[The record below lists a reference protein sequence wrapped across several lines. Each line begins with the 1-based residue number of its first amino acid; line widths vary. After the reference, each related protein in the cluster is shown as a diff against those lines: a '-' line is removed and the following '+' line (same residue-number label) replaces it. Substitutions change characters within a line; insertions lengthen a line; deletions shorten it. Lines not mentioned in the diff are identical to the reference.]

1 VLTRNVANAQND
13 LRPSI
18 SDSLANAFS
27 RLGWIGFLIQIAI
40 GIIPLTLI
48 IYAFISGQSTDS
60 GTRRGLLLVG
70 YLTIAGFLVLMFT
83 TIWFYR
89 YTRLAVRISDSTRR
103 PTVFLLQKAA
113 WKVVAS
119 SALGIVFSML
129 VILFEVA
136 QLLIY
141 FLRAPQAGVP
151 VIQTTGG
158 GQASWV
164 SAADIMHLMAL
175 VVTTFGEFTVLAFS
189 LWLLFRTTLPSAEY
203 PNAGSMRESLPQ
215 VG

>member
-1 VLTRNVANAQND
+1 MLQALRSI

-27 RLGWIGFLIQIAI
+27 RLGWAGFWIQIAI
-40 GIIPLTLI
+40 GIVPLTLI
-48 IYAFISGQSTDS
+48 IYAFISGQSAS
-60 GTRRGLLLVG
+60 AGTRRGLLLVG
-70 YLTIAGFLVLMFT
+70 YLTIAGFLVLIFT
-83 TIWFYR
+83 TTWSYR
-89 YTRLAVRISDSTRR
+89 YTRLAERISDSMRR
-103 PTVFLLQKAA
+103 PSVFSVQKAA
-113 WKVVAS
+113 WIGVAS

-129 VILFEVA
+129 VILFEVG

-189 LWLLFRTTLPSAEY
+189 LWLLFRTTVPSVEY
-203 PNAGSMRESLPQ
+203 PHAGGDE
-215 VG
+215 

>member
-1 VLTRNVANAQND
+1 MLQA
-13 LRPSI
+13 LRRILNPSV

-27 RLGWIGFLIQIAI
+27 RLGWTGFWIQIVI
-40 GIIPLTLI
+40 GIVPLTLI
-48 IYAFISGQSTDS
+48 IYAQST
-60 GTRRGLLLVG
+60 GGTTRRGLLLVG
-70 YLTIAGFLVLMFT
+70 YLTIAGFLVLIFT
-83 TIWFYR
+83 TVWFYR
-89 YTRLAVRISDSTRR
+89 YTRLAERISNSTLR
-103 PTVFLLQKAA
+103 PSLFLVQKAA
-113 WKVVAS
+113 WIGVAS

-164 SAADIMHLMAL
+164 SAADTMHLMAL
-175 VVTTFGEFTVLAFS
+175 VVTTFGEFTVLVFS

-203 PNAGSMRESLPQ
+203 PHAG
-215 VG
+215 GDK

>member
-1 VLTRNVANAQND
+1 MLQALRRI

-27 RLGWIGFLIQIAI
+27 RLGWTGFWIQIAI
-40 GIIPLTLI
+40 GIVPLTLI
-48 IYAFISGQSTDS
+48 IYAQST
-60 GTRRGLLLVG
+60 GGTTRRGLLLVG
-70 YLTIAGFLVLMFT
+70 YLTIAGFLVLIFT
-83 TIWFYR
+83 TMWSYR
-89 YTRLAVRISDSTRR
+89 YTRLAERISDSTLR
-103 PTVFLLQKAA
+103 PSEFLVQKAA
-113 WKVVAS
+113 WIGVAS

-175 VVTTFGEFTVLAFS
+175 VVTTFGEFTVLVFS

-203 PNAGSMRESLPQ
+203 PHAGGDR
-215 VG
+215 

>member
-1 VLTRNVANAQND
+1 MLQA
-13 LRPSI
+13 LRRILNPSV

-27 RLGWIGFLIQIAI
+27 RLGWTGFWIQIVI
-40 GIIPLTLI
+40 GIVPLTLI
-48 IYAFISGQSTDS
+48 IYAQST
-60 GTRRGLLLVG
+60 GATTRRGLLLVG
-70 YLTIAGFLVLMFT
+70 YLTIAGFLVLIFT
-83 TIWFYR
+83 TVWSYR
-89 YTRLAVRISDSTRR
+89 YTRLAQRISDSTLR
-103 PTVFLLQKAA
+103 PSVSLVQKAA
-113 WKVVAS
+113 WIGVAS
-119 SALGIVFSML
+119 SALGLVFSML

-175 VVTTFGEFTVLAFS
+175 VVTTFGEFTVLVFS

-203 PNAGSMRESLPQ
+203 PHAG
-215 VG
+215 GDK

>member
-1 VLTRNVANAQND
+1 MLQA
-13 LRPSI
+13 LRRILNPSV

-27 RLGWIGFLIQIAI
+27 RLGWTGFWIQIVI
-40 GIIPLTLI
+40 GIVPLALI
-48 IYAFISGQSTDS
+48 IYAQSSGGT
-60 GTRRGLLLVG
+60 TRRGTLLVG
-70 YLTIAGFLVLMFT
+70 YLTIAGFLVLIFT
-83 TIWFYR
+83 TVWSYR
-89 YTRLAVRISDSTRR
+89 YTRLAQRISDSTLR
-103 PTVFLLQKAA
+103 PSVSLVQKAA
-113 WKVVAS
+113 WIGVAS
-119 SALGIVFSML
+119 SVLGVVFSML

-175 VVTTFGEFTVLAFS
+175 VVTTFGEFTVLVFS

-203 PNAGSMRESLPQ
+203 PHARGDK
-215 VG
+215 

>member
-1 VLTRNVANAQND
+1 MLQALRRF

-18 SDSLANAFS
+18 SDSLANTFS
-27 RLGWIGFLIQIAI
+27 RLGWIGFWIQIAI
-40 GIIPLTLI
+40 GLIPLTLI
-48 IYAFISGQSTDS
+48 IYAFVSGQSTGA

-70 YLTIAGFLVLMFT
+70 YLTIAGFLVLIFT
-83 TIWFYR
+83 TVWSYR
-89 YTRLAVRISDSTRR
+89 YTRLAERISDSTLR
-103 PTVFLLQKAA
+103 PSEFLVQKAA
-113 WKVVAS
+113 WIGVAS

-203 PNAGSMRESLPQ
+203 PHAGGDE
-215 VG
+215 

>member
-1 VLTRNVANAQND
+1 MFQA
-13 LRPSI
+13 LRRIINPSVR
-18 SDSLANAFS
+18 DSLANAFS
-27 RLGWIGFLIQIAI
+27 RLGWTGFWIQIVI
-40 GIIPLTLI
+40 GIVPLTLI
-48 IYAFISGQSTDS
+48 IYAQSSGAT
-60 GTRRGLLLVG
+60 TRRGTVLVG
-70 YLTIAGFLVLMFT
+70 YLTIAGFLVLIFT
-83 TIWFYR
+83 TVWFYR
-89 YTRLAVRISDSTRR
+89 YTRLAERISNSTLR
-103 PTVFLLQKAA
+103 PSLFLVQKAA
-113 WKVVAS
+113 WIGVAS

-175 VVTTFGEFTVLAFS
+175 VVTTFGEFTVLVFS

-203 PNAGSMRESLPQ
+203 PHARGDK
-215 VG
+215 

>member
-1 VLTRNVANAQND
+1 MLQALKST

-18 SDSLANAFS
+18 SDSLANA
-27 RLGWIGFLIQIAI
+27 LGWIGFWIQIAI
-40 GIIPLTLI
+40 GIVPLTLI
-48 IYAFISGQSTDS
+48 IYSFITGQSS
-60 GTRRGLLLVG
+60 GAGTRRGLVLVG
-70 YLTIAGFLVLMFT
+70 YLTIAGFLVLIFT
-83 TIWFYR
+83 TIWSYR
-89 YTRLAVRISDSTRR
+89 YTRLAESISDSAGR
-103 PTVFLLQKAA
+103 PSVFVVQKAA
-113 WKVVAS
+113 WIGVAL

-151 VIQTTGG
+151 VIQTTAG

-189 LWLLFRTTLPSAEY
+189 LWLLFRATLPSAEY
-203 PNAGSMRESLPQ
+203 PHAGGDE
-215 VG
+215 

>member
-1 VLTRNVANAQND
+1 MLQA
-13 LRPSI
+13 LRRILNPSV

-27 RLGWIGFLIQIAI
+27 RLGWTGFWIQIVI
-40 GIIPLTLI
+40 GIVPLTLI
-48 IYAFISGQSTDS
+48 IYAQSSGAT
-60 GTRRGLLLVG
+60 TRRGTLLVG
-70 YLTIAGFLVLMFT
+70 YLTIAGFLVLIFT
-83 TIWFYR
+83 TVWSYR
-89 YTRLAVRISDSTRR
+89 YTRLAQRISDSTLR
-103 PTVFLLQKAA
+103 PSVSLVQKAA
-113 WKVVAS
+113 WIGVAS
-119 SALGIVFSML
+119 TALGVVFSML
-129 VILFEVA
+129 VILFEVG

-203 PNAGSMRESLPQ
+203 PHAGRDK
-215 VG
+215 

>member
-1 VLTRNVANAQND
+1 MLEA
-13 LRPSI
+13 LRRIINPSVR
-18 SDSLANAFS
+18 DSLANAFS
-27 RLGWIGFLIQIAI
+27 RLGWTGFWLQIAI
-40 GIIPLTLI
+40 GIVPLTLI
-48 IYAFISGQSTDS
+48 IYAQST
-60 GTRRGLLLVG
+60 GATTRRGLLLVG
-70 YLTIAGFLVLMFT
+70 YLTIAGFLVLIFT
-83 TIWFYR
+83 TVWFYR
-89 YTRLAVRISDSTRR
+89 YTRLAERISNSTLR
-103 PTVFLLQKAA
+103 PSLFLVQKAA
-113 WKVVAS
+113 WIGVAS

-175 VVTTFGEFTVLAFS
+175 VVTTFGEFTVLVFS

-203 PNAGSMRESLPQ
+203 PHAG
-215 VG
+215 GDK

>member
-1 VLTRNVANAQND
+1 MLHALGRT

-27 RLGWIGFLIQIAI
+27 RVGWIGFWMQIAI

-48 IYAFISGQSTDS
+48 VYAFISGQSA
-60 GTRRGLLLVG
+60 GTRRGLLVVG
-70 YLTIAGFLVLMFT
+70 YLTIAGFLVLIFT
-83 TIWFYR
+83 TMWSYR
-89 YTRLAVRISDSTRR
+89 YTRLAEHISDSTRR
-103 PTVFLLQKAA
+103 PSVFLVQKAA
-113 WKVVAS
+113 WIGVAS

-129 VILFEVA
+129 VISFEVA
-136 QLLIY
+136 ELLIY

-175 VVTTFGEFTVLAFS
+175 VVTTFGEFTVLALS
-189 LWLLFRTTLPSAEY
+189 LWLLFRATLPSAEY
-203 PNAGSMRESLPQ
+203 PHVGSDE
-215 VG
+215 

>member
-1 VLTRNVANAQND
+1 
-13 LRPSI
+13 
-18 SDSLANAFS
+18 
-27 RLGWIGFLIQIAI
+27 
-40 GIIPLTLI
+40 
-48 IYAFISGQSTDS
+48 
-60 GTRRGLLLVG
+60 
-70 YLTIAGFLVLMFT
+70 MFT

-113 WKVVAS
+113 WIGVAS

-141 FLRAPQAGVP
+141 FLRAPQAGIP

-158 GQASWV
+158 GPASWV
-164 SAADIMHLMAL
+164 SAADIMSLLAL
-175 VVTTFGEFTVLAFS
+175 NFSLLVELLVLALS
-189 LWLLFRTTLPSAEY
+189 LWLLSRSTITSQNVAQPTIHNGVTAPLGETPTGGPYGVDVIGYNSQPS
-203 PNAGSMRESLPQ
+203 Q
-215 VG
+215 

>member
-1 VLTRNVANAQND
+1 MLEA
-13 LRPSI
+13 LRRIINPSVR
-18 SDSLANAFS
+18 DSLANAFS
-27 RLGWIGFLIQIAI
+27 RLGWTGFWIQIVI
-40 GIIPLTLI
+40 GIVPLTLI
-48 IYAFISGQSTDS
+48 IYAQST
-60 GTRRGLLLVG
+60 GATTRRGLLLVG
-70 YLTIAGFLVLMFT
+70 YLTIAGFLVLIFT
-83 TIWFYR
+83 TVWFYR
-89 YTRLAVRISDSTRR
+89 YTRLAERISNSTLR
-103 PTVFLLQKAA
+103 PSLFLVQKAA
-113 WKVVAS
+113 WIGVAS

-175 VVTTFGEFTVLAFS
+175 VVTTFGEFIVLAFS

-203 PNAGSMRESLPQ
+203 PHAG
-215 VG
+215 GDK

>member
-1 VLTRNVANAQND
+1 MLQALKST

-18 SDSLANAFS
+18 GDSLAKAFS
-27 RLGWIGFLIQIAI
+27 RVGWIGFWIQIAI

-48 IYAFISGQSTDS
+48 IYSFISGQSPGA

-70 YLTIAGFLVLMFT
+70 YLTIAGFLVLIFT
-83 TIWFYR
+83 TMWSYR
-89 YTRLAVRISDSTRR
+89 YTRLAELISDSTRR
-103 PTVFLLQKAA
+103 PSALLVRKAA
-113 WKVVAS
+113 WIGVTS
-119 SALGIVFSML
+119 SGLGIVFSML

-136 QLLIY
+136 ELLIY

-203 PNAGSMRESLPQ
+203 PHAGGDE
-215 VG
+215 